1 MIQINKNQLPSMRES
16 GSVDNTEKYT
26 VAEYESRGL
35 RLKDLAERITSQL
48 DTHFILYD
56 YKGNIYT
63 DNEDVIQILKDEY
76 PSGNYPAYS
85 NPTKGF
91 SYDDMGIE
99 WDNILKLQENG
110 NYEWSNYLY
119 VPKWYYIYRKLA
131 KLLVS
136 FRGHNI
142 LVDDPVNSNSVGN
155 LLYRELISN
164 KNFIANNEWVIKFGS
179 NWKVESLDPI
189 HIFAS
194 INNNKL
200 GHNKRIKR
208 INILFEI
215 LDDDFQDDYKDIN
228 FDGCPAPMTINII
241 GARDE
246 DVQKEVWNT
255 FYEVM
260 DKSQESEIDFSKIQ
274 KWYGINIGAFTIF
287 LFWIDAKNFLPLDKN
302 TENLLEKSERKFIFP
317 KTYEEYKKSLIKKN
331 TNIYLILALV
341 SYNRKLEDTLN
352 AKDKEKL
359 SYYLNY
365 IATDDNWN
373 PIIGPKIEAIAF
385 INETKVFTI
394 PSPGPRVSIENIDD
408 SDIKDLVLS
417 NNFKLIAIRPLTKCN
432 EKYLKT
438 LKEKEYYILDKSYSI
453 EDNKIIVDSNNDIS
467 LFNLDNI
474 KLNINAIVG
483 KNGTGKST
491 IVELLFALIHNI
503 SIQKEIL
510 KNDKDDE
517 GSKDIKKIENLNV
530 ELFFEN
536 DYIYKIVLENDN
548 FKCFKYKKDNDY
560 KENKKYKFDLIE
572 DNIADSF
579 KIENLFYTIAV
590 NYSQHSLN
598 SLNIG
603 KWIKNLFHKND
614 AYQTPIVIEPYR
626 NNGNI
631 DVNKQESLVKQRL
644 LANLLLQLED
654 GVSKENNPRQLT
666 EFYEAVKL
674 EVTFN
679 ESKFKEKSPE
689 IRAKYLDKINEENKV
704 LFYSIFNV
712 DFNNISHSMKK
723 YLEEYIFIKLIKISL
738 TYAHYYKYFKEN
750 KKLIK
755 SKEYFERLLEDD
767 SHITY
772 KLKQAVNFL
781 KYKDLQFENMDI
793 LNIENYSNNIE
804 KIKQKNN
811 DEVINRYLPP
821 TLFDI
826 DIILDNNINF
836 STLSSGEKQK
846 IYSVNSIL
854 YHINNINSVEKT
866 LHNYKHI
873 NIILDEIELYFH
885 PELQRNYL
893 SYLHHT
899 ISKSNSNN
907 ILGINILFVTH
918 SPFILSDIPNTK
930 ILFLDKD
937 IKDINYKTISST
949 KEIKTFGANIHE
961 LLINGFFMNNS
972 IGEFALKEIKKIV
985 EFHHEV
991 MSLKDEKLLEEKE
1004 KKYNDLK
1011 EKFYFIQ
1018 EHIGED
1024 YISGIIKN
1032 HLIDIEKRLNSNSFR
1047 TKRIEALKKE
1057 LEFLERGYDDKD

>member
-1 MIQINKNQLPSMRES
+1 MIQINKNQLPNMRES

-26 VAEYESRGL
+26 IAEYEPRGL
-35 RLKDLAERITSQL
+35 RLKDLAERIASQL

-63 DNEDVIQILKDEY
+63 DNEDVIQILKDKY
-76 PSGNYPAYS
+76 PSGDYPAYS
-85 NPTKGF
+85 NPTEGF
-91 SYDDMGIE
+91 SYDNMEIE
-99 WDNILKLQENG
+99 WYSILKLQDSG
-110 NYEWSNYLY
+110 NYEWVDYRY

-131 KLLVS
+131 ELLVS

-142 LVDDPVNSNSVGN
+142 LVDDTVNSNSIGN
-155 LLYRELISN
+155 LLYRELIPD
-164 KNFIANNEWVIKFGS
+164 KDFIANNEWVSKFGS
-179 NWKVESLDPI
+179 KWEVESLDPI

-194 INNNKL
+194 LNNNKL
-200 GHNKRIKR
+200 GYDKRIKR
-208 INILFEI
+208 INILFGI
-215 LDDDFQDDYKDIN
+215 LDDNFQNDYKDIN
-228 FDGCPAPMTINII
+228 FDGCPTPMTINII

-246 DVQKEVWNT
+246 YAQQEVWDT
-255 FYEVM
+255 FYEIM
-260 DKSQESEIDFSKIQ
+260 EKSQDSEIDFSKIQ
-274 KWYGINIGAFTIF
+274 EWYGVNIGAFTIF

-302 TENLLEKSERKFIFP
+302 TVSLLEEYGKLNTFP
-317 KTYEEYKKSLIKKN
+317 TKYKEYKKLLSLKN
-331 TNIYLILALV
+331 TNLYLLLALV
-341 SYNRKLEDTLN
+341 SYDNKKQELLSSE
-352 AKDKEKL
+352 DKEKL
-359 SYYLNY
+359 FNYLG
-365 IATDDNWN
+365 IEN
-373 PIIGPKIEAIAF
+373 PEENP
-385 INETKVFTI
+385 
-394 PSPGPRVSIENIDD
+394 SIEE
-408 SDIKDLVLS
+408 S
-417 NNFKLIAIRPLTKCN
+417 NKFKLIAIKPLKGCH

-438 LKEKEYYILDKSYSI
+438 LKEDEVYLFDKAYSI
-453 EDNKIIVDSNNDIS
+453 EDNMIIVDANTDIS
-467 LFNLDNI
+467 LFDLDNI

-491 IVELLFALIHNI
+491 IVELLFALIYNI

-517 GSKDIKKIENLNV
+517 DSEGIKKIEDLNL
-530 ELFFEN
+530 ELFYEN
-536 DYIYKIVLENDN
+536 DHIYKIVLENDD
-548 FKCFKYKKDNDY
+548 FKCFRYKKDNDY
-560 KENKKYKFDLIE
+560 EENKKHKFDLIE

-579 KIENLFYTIAV
+579 KIEDLFYTIAV

-598 SLNIG
+598 SINIG
-603 KWIKNLFHKND
+603 KWIKSLFHKND
-614 AYQTPIVIEPYR
+614 AYQTPVVIEPYR
-626 NNGNI
+626 DNGDIN
-631 DVNKQESLVKQRL
+631 VNKQESLVKQRL

-666 EFYEAVKL
+666 EFYEAVRLK
-674 EVTFN
+674 VTFN

-712 DFNNISHSMKK
+712 DLNNISHPMKK
-723 YLEEYIFIKLIKISL
+723 HIEEYIFIKVIKISL
-738 TYAHYYKYFKEN
+738 TYAHYYEYFKKNE
-750 KKLIK
+750 KLTK
-755 SKEYFERLLEDD
+755 AKEYFERLLADK

-781 KYKDLQFENMDI
+781 KYEHLQFENETI
-793 LNIENYSNNIE
+793 LNIEEHSDNIE
-804 KIKQKNN
+804 KIKQENN

-826 DIILDNNINF
+826 DILLDNDINF
-836 STLSSGEKQK
+836 NTLSSGEKQK

-854 YHINNINSVEKT
+854 YHINNINSVEKA

-899 ISKSNSNN
+899 IAKSNSNN
-907 ILGINILFVTH
+907 ILSINILFVTH
-918 SPFILSDIPNTK
+918 SPFILSDIPDSK

-937 IKDINYKTISST
+937 SKDINSKTVPFT
-949 KEIKTFGANIHE
+949 KKIKTFGANIHE

-972 IGEFALKEIKKIV
+972 IGEFALREIKTIV
-985 EFHHEV
+985 NFHHEV
-991 MSLKDEKLLEEKE
+991 MSIKEEGLLKDKE
-1004 KKYNDLK
+1004 KSYNDLK
-1011 EKFYFIQ
+1011 DRFYFVQ

-1024 YISGIIKN
+1024 YISGIVKN
-1032 HLIDIEKRLNSNSFR
+1032 HLIDIEKRLNSNSFK

-1057 LEFLERGYDDKD
+1057 LEDLQRDTHD

>member
-1 MIQINKNQLPSMRES
+1 
-16 GSVDNTEKYT
+16 
-26 VAEYESRGL
+26 
-35 RLKDLAERITSQL
+35 
-48 DTHFILYD
+48 
-56 YKGNIYT
+56 
-63 DNEDVIQILKDEY
+63 
-76 PSGNYPAYS
+76 
-85 NPTKGF
+85 
-91 SYDDMGIE
+91 
-99 WDNILKLQENG
+99 
-110 NYEWSNYLY
+110 
-119 VPKWYYIYRKLA
+119 
-131 KLLVS
+131 
-136 FRGHNI
+136 
-142 LVDDPVNSNSVGN
+142 
-155 LLYRELISN
+155 
-164 KNFIANNEWVIKFGS
+164 
-179 NWKVESLDPI
+179 
-189 HIFAS
+189 
-194 INNNKL
+194 
-200 GHNKRIKR
+200 
-208 INILFEI
+208 
-215 LDDDFQDDYKDIN
+215 
-228 FDGCPAPMTINII
+228 MTINII

-246 DVQKEVWNT
+246 NAQKEVWGT
-255 FYEVM
+255 FYEIM
-260 DKSQESEIDFSKIQ
+260 EKSQDSEINFSKIQ
-274 KWYGINIGAFTIF
+274 EWYGINIGAFTIF

-302 TENLLEKSERKFIFP
+302 TESLLEKSERKFSFP

-341 SYNRKLEDTLN
+341 SYNRKLEETLN

-365 IATDDNWN
+365 TATDDNWN
-373 PIIGPKIEAIAF
+373 PIPGPKIEAIY
-385 INETKVFTI
+385 IPDDQKVITDFR
-394 PSPGPRVSIENIDD
+394 PNVRIEIIDD
-408 SDIKDLVLS
+408 VNITDIVPS
-417 NNFKLIAIRPLTKCN
+417 NNFKLIAIRPLSKCN
-432 EKYLKT
+432 EKYIKT
-438 LKEKEYYILDKSYSI
+438 LKEDEYYIFDKSYSI
-453 EDNKIIVDSNNDIS
+453 EDNMIVVDANTDIS

-517 GSKDIKKIENLNV
+517 GSKDIKTIENLNV

-536 DYIYKIVLENDN
+536 DYIYKIVLENDD

-560 KENKKYKFDLIE
+560 EENKKYKFDLIE

-579 KIENLFYTIAV
+579 KIEDLFYTIAV

-603 KWIKNLFHKND
+603 KWIKSLFHKND

-626 NNGNI
+626 KNGDI

-712 DFNNISHSMKK
+712 DLNNISHSMKK
-723 YLEEYIFIKLIKISL
+723 HLEEYIFIKVIKISL

-750 KKLIK
+750 KKLTK

-793 LNIENYSNNIE
+793 LNIEDHSDNIE

-826 DIILDNNINF
+826 DIILDNDINF

-899 ISKSNSNN
+899 IAKSNSNN
-907 ILGINILFVTH
+907 ILAINILFVTH
-918 SPFILSDIPNTK
+918 SPFILSDIPDSK
-930 ILFLDKD
+930 ILFLDKNS
-937 IKDINYKTISST
+937 KDINSKTLPSA

-972 IGEFALKEIKKIV
+972 IGEFALKEIKTIV
-985 EFHHEV
+985 NFHHEV
-991 MSLKDEKLLEEKE
+991 MSIKEETLLKEKE
-1004 KKYNDLK
+1004 KLYNNLK
-1011 EKFYFIQ
+1011 DRFYFIQ

-1032 HLIDIEKRLNSNSFR
+1032 HLVDIEKRLNSNSFR

-1057 LEFLERGYDDKD
+1057 LEDLQRDTND

>member
-1 MIQINKNQLPSMRES
+1 MIKIDKYQLPSMREK
-16 GSVDNTEKYT
+16 GSVENTVKYT
-26 VAEYESRGL
+26 IAEYEPRGL
-35 RLKDLAERITSQL
+35 RLKDLAERISSQI

-76 PSGNYPAYS
+76 PSGDYPAYS
-85 NPTKGF
+85 EPREGF
-91 SYDDMGIE
+91 AYDNLIIE
-99 WDNILKLQENG
+99 WDSILRIQDNKK
-110 NYEWSNYLY
+110 Y
-119 VPKWYYIYRKLA
+119 VFEIYQYIPKWYYVYRKLA

-142 LVDDPVNSNSVGN
+142 LVDDPANSNFVGN
-155 LLYRELISN
+155 LLYRELTSN
-164 KNFIANNEWVIKFGS
+164 KDFISNNEWVIKFGS
-179 NWKVESLDPI
+179 KWKVESLDPI

-194 INNNKL
+194 LNNNKI

-208 INILFEI
+208 INMLFRI
-215 LDDDFQDDYKDIN
+215 LDDNFQDDYKDIN

-246 DVQKEVWNT
+246 DTQKEVWNT
-255 FYEVM
+255 FYEIM
-260 DKSQESEIDFSKIQ
+260 EKSQNAEINFSKIQ
-274 KWYGINIGAFTIF
+274 EWYGIEIGAFTIF

-302 TENLLEKSERKFIFP
+302 TENLLENSKRIFTFP

-341 SYNRKLEDTLN
+341 SYNRKLEKTLN

-359 SYYLNY
+359 SYYLSY
-365 IATDDNWN
+365 TATDDNWN
-373 PIIGPKIEAIAF
+373 PIPSPKIEAIH
-385 INETKVFTI
+385 I
-394 PSPGPRVSIENIDD
+394 PDNQIQIITDFRPNDRVEIIDD
-408 SDIKDLVLS
+408 VNITDIVPS
-417 NNFKLIAIRPLTKCN
+417 NNFKLIAIRPLSKCN
-432 EKYLKT
+432 KKYIKT
-438 LKEKEYYILDKSYSI
+438 LKEDEYYIFDKSYII
-453 EDNKIIVDSNNDIS
+453 EDNMILVDANTDMS

-503 SIQKEIL
+503 SIKKEIL
-510 KNDKDDE
+510 KNNKDDE
-517 GSKDIKKIENLNV
+517 DSKDIKKIENLNV

-536 DYIYKIVLENDN
+536 DYIYKIVLENDD

-560 KENKKYKFDLIE
+560 EENKKYKFDLIE

-579 KIENLFYTIAV
+579 KIEYLFYTIAV

-603 KWIKNLFHKND
+603 KWIKSLFHKND

-626 NNGNI
+626 KNGDI
-631 DVNKQESLVKQRL
+631 DVNKQEALVKQRL

-674 EVTFN
+674 EITFN

-689 IRAKYLDKINEENKV
+689 IRAEYLDKINEENKV

-723 YLEEYIFIKLIKISL
+723 YLEEYIFIKVIKISL

-750 KKLIK
+750 KKLTK

-793 LNIENYSNNIE
+793 LNIEEHSDNIE

-826 DIILDNNINF
+826 NIILDNDITF

-854 YHINNINSVEKT
+854 YHINNINSVDKM

-899 ISKSNSNN
+899 IAKSNSNN
-907 ILGINILFVTH
+907 ILAINILFVTH
-918 SPFILSDIPNTK
+918 SPFILSDIPDSK

-937 IKDINYKTISST
+937 SKDINSRTLPST
-949 KEIKTFGANIHE
+949 KKIKTFGANIHE

-972 IGEFALKEIKKIV
+972 IGEFALKEIKTIV
-985 EFHHEV
+985 EFHNEV
-991 MSLKDEKLLEEKE
+991 MSLKDEKLLKEKE

-1011 EKFYFIQ
+1011 ERFYFIQ

-1047 TKRIEALKKE
+1047 TKRIEALRKE
-1057 LEFLERGYDDKD
+1057 LEFLERGYDDKN